1 MGLVVHY
8 LHSRECKPS
17 SQPLKS
23 NPALNWT
30 KEAPMSN
37 MIENGESVGC
47 RDSFELHEKGE
58 KYEEVPSEKVDK
70 EGKHG
75 FCDSSNTSA
84 SCAVEGQIE
93 KNVSSGKRKA
103 DPKSERIST
112 SIFWEN
118 LKNRKG
124 HLVKTII
131 LGLSLNLFDV
141 GSDIGVGISH
151 AQEKKVKRFFSAN
164 DTIPDY
170 CIPVS
175 TKLDPYVRDG
185 SDGVLTTLAE
195 EEADYSHTH
204 ECLEEDP
211 LWAIITL
218 SCVHLPALVLGLCLL
233 VGVVLLRCF
242 ENADW
247 YAGYKKVLGGAV
259 LLLITPFPVVVLTQ
273 QVASLFMQED
283 AQMELLSAI
292 FLFGEQGSLI
302 IP

>member
-1 MGLVVHY
+1 
-8 LHSRECKPS
+8 
-17 SQPLKS
+17 
-23 NPALNWT
+23 
-30 KEAPMSN
+30 
-37 MIENGESVGC
+37 MIENGQSRHC
-47 RDSFELHEKGE
+47 RESFELHEKGDG
-58 KYEEVPSEKVDK
+58 KEEVSSERVNE
-70 EGKHG
+70 EGKKG
-75 FCDSSNTSA
+75 SDDSLNTSA
-84 SCAVEGQIE
+84 SCAVEGQSE
-93 KNVSSGKRKA
+93 KDVSSGKKKA

-112 SIFWEN
+112 AIFWEN
-118 LKNRKG
+118 LKTRKG
-124 HLVKTII
+124 HVVKTII
-131 LGLSLNLFDV
+131 LGLGLNLFDV
-141 GSDIGVGISH
+141 GSDVGVGISP
-151 AQEKKVKRFFSAN
+151 AREKKVKRFFSAN
-164 DTIPDY
+164 DTNPDY

-175 TKLDPYVRDG
+175 TKMDPYLRDG
-185 SDGVLTTLAE
+185 SDGVHTTLAE

-204 ECLEEDP
+204 ECLEKDH
-211 LWAIITL
+211 LWAVITL

-302 IP
+302 IPQFFVFKTNI

>member
-1 MGLVVHY
+1 
-8 LHSRECKPS
+8 
-17 SQPLKS
+17 
-23 NPALNWT
+23 
-30 KEAPMSN
+30 
-37 MIENGESVGC
+37 MIENGQSRHCTE
-47 RDSFELHEKGE
+47 SFELHEKGDG
-58 KYEEVPSEKVDK
+58 KEEVSSERADE
-70 EGKHG
+70 EGKKG
-75 FCDSSNTSA
+75 SDDSSYTSA
-84 SCAVEGQIE
+84 SCGVEGQSE
-93 KNVSSGKRKA
+93 KDVSSGKKRA

-118 LKNRKG
+118 LKTRKG
-124 HLVKTII
+124 HVVKTII

-170 CIPVS
+170 CILVS
-175 TKLDPYVRDG
+175 TKMDPYLRDG

-218 SCVHLPALVLGLCLL
+218 SCVHLPALVLGLCLV

-259 LLLITPFPVVVLTQ
+259 LLLITPFPVVVFTQ

-302 IP
+302 IPQIFVFKTNI

>member
-1 MGLVVHY
+1 
-8 LHSRECKPS
+8 
-17 SQPLKS
+17 
-23 NPALNWT
+23 
-30 KEAPMSN
+30 
-37 MIENGESVGC
+37 MIENGQSRHCTESF
-47 RDSFELHEKGE
+47 DLHEDSDGKA
-58 KYEEVPSEKVDK
+58 EVSSERVDE
-70 EGKHG
+70 EGKKG
-75 FCDSSNTSA
+75 SDNSSNTSA
-84 SCAVEGQIE
+84 NCAVEGQME
-93 KNVSSGKRKA
+93 KNVSSGRKKA

-118 LKNRKG
+118 LKTRKG
-124 HLVKTII
+124 HVVKTII

-170 CIPVS
+170 CILVS
-175 TKLDPYVRDG
+175 TKMDPYLRHG

-195 EEADYSHTH
+195 EEADYSHTY

-218 SCVHLPALVLGLCLL
+218 SCVHLPALVLGLCLV

-259 LLLITPFPVVVLTQ
+259 LLLITPFPVVVFTQ

-302 IP
+302 IPQFFVFKTNI